1 VITGL
6 AVECQPVENRLVTG
20 RGIFYRPL
28 VAGNMECERCGATE
42 IRIYRLS
49 GREAG
54 VCTSCGYVGVAVE
67 HRVERREGETW
78 EEAMRRFREEQA

>member
-1 VITGL
+1 
-6 AVECQPVENRLVTG
+6 
-20 RGIFYRPL
+20 
-28 VAGNMECERCGATE
+28 MKCERCGGSDVRT
-42 IRIYRLS
+42 YRLG

-78 EEAMRRFREEQA
+78 EEAMRRFREE